1 MYMYSMSPAGV
12 ESGPSWYTVVSYCWL
27 LTMYNSHVQ
36 HVILASFPDSTPK
49 LFIAPCIKAGR
60 EPGTFRH
67 ATCVSA
73 VT

>member
-1 MYMYSMSPAGV
+1 MLRSSLEQGV
-12 ESGPSWYTVVSYCWL
+12 
-27 LTMYNSHVQ
+27 
-36 HVILASFPDSTPK
+36 ASFPDSTPK

-73 VT
+73 VTYRVCGLVCGFVNPITRDVFPTVR